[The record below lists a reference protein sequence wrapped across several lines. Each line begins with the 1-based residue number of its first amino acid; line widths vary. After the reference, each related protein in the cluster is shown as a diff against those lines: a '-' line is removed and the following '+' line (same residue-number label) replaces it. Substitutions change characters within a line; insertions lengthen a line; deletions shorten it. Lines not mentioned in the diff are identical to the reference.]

1 MSVMAGFAILI
12 VEGLNKIYQ
21 RVHAINFGI
30 YGATQAG
37 KTTMHHQLR
46 TRGEV
51 PDIRERTVG
60 RGRATRK
67 YVKLDGDAHTV
78 KSADIGGQTVY
89 WNDWLHDMKTRR
101 VKYIIFL
108 IDDRHMDKH
117 YDIEQQ
123 LCWTYLVDTICAS
136 EWSLPNGKRKKKRD
150 HDYPLAVGVWANKY
164 DLWKDRYNH
173 DGPIETHP
181 IFSAFKDGMQR
192 LNDKGIPCFKYIV
205 SAKSDSEMVYRGVL
219 TMIKDY

>member
-1 MSVMAGFAILI
+1 MAGFAILI

-21 RVHAINFGI
+21 RVHSINFGI
-30 YGATQAG
+30 YGATRAG
-37 KTTMHHQLR
+37 KTTMNHQLR

-51 PDIRERTVG
+51 PDVRHRTVG
-60 RGRATRK
+60 RGKATRK

-78 KSADIGGQTVY
+78 KSADIGGQTIY
-89 WNDWLHDMKTRR
+89 WNDWLLDMRTRR

-123 LCWTYLVDTICAS
+123 LCWTFLVDSICAP
-136 EWSLPNGKRKKKRD
+136 EWNINGKRKKKRD
-150 HDYPLAVGVWANKY
+150 HDYPIAVGVWANKY
-164 DLWKDRYNH
+164 DLWKDKYPH
-173 DGPIETHP
+173 DGPIEHHP

>member
-1 MSVMAGFAILI
+1 
-12 VEGLNKIYQ
+12 
-21 RVHAINFGI
+21 
-30 YGATQAG
+30 
-37 KTTMHHQLR
+37 MHHQLR

-60 RGRATRK
+60 KTRATRK

-78 KSADIGGQTVY
+78 KSADVGGQVTY
-89 WNDWLHDMKTRR
+89 WNDWIHDMRSRR
-101 VKYIIFL
+101 VKYIIFM
-108 IDDRHMDKH
+108 IDDRHMNKH

-123 LCWTYLVDTICAS
+123 LCWTFLIDTICSS
-136 EWSLPNGKRKKKRD
+136 EWSLPNGKRKKKRES
-150 HDYPLAVGVWANKY
+150 DYPLAVGIWANKY
-164 DLWKDRYNH
+164 DLWKDKYEH
-173 DGPIETHP
+173 DGAIEHHP
-181 IFSAFKDGMQR
+181 IFQAFRDGMQR